1 MRSREDQKWYKWAGL
16 TLGDGPRVKFFPG
29 DVCKLKSDGDF
40 LGSVKD
46 SPKTVWIQLLS
57 LVWNY
62 VKNILFLLYVVSVQT
77 EVFINFQLVSA
88 SESMEKPCIIWHDA
102 PPPI

>member
-1 MRSREDQKWYKWAGL
+1 MRSREDQKRYKWAGV

-46 SPKTVWIQLLS
+46 SPKTAQRQPKDRVDPATEFSLELCEKYIIFIVGCISSDRSLHKLS
-57 LVWNY
+57 TGFS
-62 VKNILFLLYVVSVQT
+62 I
-77 EVFINFQLVSA
+77 
-88 SESMEKPCIIWHDA
+88 
-102 PPPI
+102 